1 LHANIVAGWGI
12 TFTAMVIQLQLLK
25 GDSYSTSF
33 FD

>member
-1 LHANIVAGWGI
+1 LRANIVAGGGI

-25 GDSYSTSF
+25 GGNYSTSF